1 MPEPKDVERCEYMHV
16 HEAIVNQVNQNM
28 PDEEVLYDLAELF
41 KIFGDSTRIKIL
53 YVLFESEM
61 CVCDIA
67 QLLGMTQSA
76 ISHQLRSL
84 KQSRL
89 VKARR
94 EGKTVFYSLADG
106 HVCMFFSSGIC
117 RCAPRSLHADSMVS
131 NTDGSCTGYST
142 TSPPFLMMPAF
153 SNAIFA

>member
-41 KIFGDSTRIKIL
+41 KIFGDSTRIN
-53 YVLFESEM
+53 
-61 CVCDIA
+61 IA

-106 HVCMFFSSGIC
+106 HVRTILDQGMEHV
-117 RCAPRSLHADSMVS
+117 AELLPLHI
-131 NTDGSCTGYST
+131 
-142 TSPPFLMMPAF
+142 L
-153 SNAIFA
+153 

>member
-61 CVCDIA
+61 CVSPPSP
-67 QLLGMTQSA
+67 TSSA
-76 ISHQLRSL
+76 LS
-84 KQSRL
+84 SRAGWSRPAGR
-89 VKARR
+89 ARP
-94 EGKTVFYSLADG
+94 YSILWPTG
-106 HVCMFFSSGIC
+106 T
-117 RCAPRSLHADSMVS
+117 CAPYWTRGWSTWRSCCL
-131 NTDGSCTGYST
+131 C
-142 TSPPFLMMPAF
+142 
-153 SNAIFA
+153 IFYKEMETLP